1 MEIEKIRNLRESTKM
16 QQIHMIKHIWDIIWK
31 SGDTKGIPQWRDR
44 NRLYKLD
51 TKLKKES
58 YLLTYK
64 DFQFLDSMYQKYI
77 RI

>member
-1 MEIEKIRNLRESTKM
+1 MVNY
-16 QQIHMIKHIWDIIWK
+16 IWNIIWK

-44 NRLYKLD
+44 NRLHKLD
-51 TKLKKES
+51 VKLKKES

-77 RI
+77 KI

>member
-1 MEIEKIRNLRESTKM
+1 MEIEKIRNLRESIKM
-16 QQIHMIKHIWDIIWK
+16 QQIHMVNHIWDIIWK

-44 NRLYKLD
+44 NRLHKLD
-51 TKLKKES
+51 VKLKKES
-58 YLLTYK
+58 YLLSYK

>member
-1 MEIEKIRNLRESTKM
+1 MEIEKIRNLRESIKM
-16 QQIHMIKHIWDIIWK
+16 QQIHMVNHIWDIIWK

-51 TKLKKES
+51 VKLKKES
-58 YLLTYK
+58 YLLSYK

>member
-1 MEIEKIRNLRESTKM
+1 MEIEKITNLRESIKM
-16 QQIHMIKHIWDIIWK
+16 QQIHMVNHIWDIIWT

-44 NRLYKLD
+44 NRLHKLD
-51 TKLKKES
+51 VKLKKES

>member
-1 MEIEKIRNLRESTKM
+1 MEIEKIRNLRESMKM
-16 QQIHMIKHIWDIIWK
+16 QQIHMVNHIWDIIWK

-51 TKLKKES
+51 VKLKKES
-58 YLLTYK
+58 YLLSYK

>member
-1 MEIEKIRNLRESTKM
+1 MEIEKIINLRESIKM
-16 QQIHMIKHIWDIIWK
+16 QQIHMINHIWDIVWK
-31 SGDTKGIPQWRDR
+31 SGDTKGVPQWRDR

>member
-1 MEIEKIRNLRESTKM
+1 MEIEKIRNLRESIKM
-16 QQIHMIKHIWDIIWK
+16 QQIHMVNYIWDTIWK

-44 NRLYKLD
+44 NRLHKLD
-51 TKLKKES
+51 VKLKKES

-77 RI
+77 KI